1 MGRRALRL
9 ATIAVLAFLY
19 VPLGIIVLYAFNAD
33 RIQAWPIRHFST
45 AWFTTAIDN
54 ATVRDAFAL
63 SIQVGLLATLTALVL
78 GSLAAFAVQRF
89 AFFGRDLVSF
99 MLVLPI
105 ALPGI
110 VTGMALNATINASG
124 IGFTTFTIVLGH
136 ATFCIVV
143 VYNNVIARL
152 RRTSRSVEEAS
163 MDLGADTLQT
173 FRHVTFPLIRTALL
187 AGGLL
192 AFALSFDEIIVTT
205 FTAGTQETIP
215 IWIFNHIRQPNQ
227 QPIVNVVAVFLI
239 ALSAVPVYVAQR
251 LTGEAPEAAAG
262 R

>member
-1 MGRRALRL
+1 
-9 ATIAVLAFLY
+9 
-19 VPLGIIVLYAFNAD
+19 
-33 RIQAWPIRHFST
+33 
-45 AWFTTAIDN
+45 
-54 ATVRDAFAL
+54 
-63 SIQVGLLATLTALVL
+63 
-78 GSLAAFAVQRF
+78 
-89 AFFGRDLVSF
+89 
-99 MLVLPI
+99 
-105 ALPGI
+105 
-110 VTGMALNATINASG
+110 
-124 IGFTTFTIVLGH
+124 
-136 ATFCIVV
+136 
-143 VYNNVIARL
+143 
-152 RRTSRSVEEAS
+152 

-173 FRHVTFPLIRTALL
+173 FRHVTFPLIRTAIL
-187 AGGLL
+187 AGSLL